1 MRKLEKTVEIEKKG
15 SSNKQTVNR
24 KQKNTG
30 ININRKSRIEEL
42 KKKINSDDYI
52 TEAINKLA
60 NSLTAG
66 LMK

>member
-1 MRKLEKTVEIEKKG
+1 MRKLEKTVEIEEKDSYSTKK
-15 SSNKQTVNR
+15 VNG
-24 KQKNTG
+24 KPKTTG

>member
-1 MRKLEKTVEIEKKG
+1 MRKLEKTVEIGEKG
-15 SSNKQTVNR
+15 RSNTSSLNEKR
-24 KQKNTG
+24 KNID

-42 KKKINSDDYI
+42 KKKINNDEYI
-52 TEAINKLA
+52 SEAINKLA